1 MKVLQIK
8 PSYCLLIFSVI
19 NLIGHSQSVK
29 RGDLMVN
36 VNYGVPH
43 LYKGIVSVVTSSDQ
57 FKNQFDGTVVLSPI
71 TGMNPI
77 SFKAEFGITK
87 WLSLGLSGAFWTIK
101 FGVTD
106 NYNVLH
112 AGQVTGSDETDT
124 YKFRISS
131 TSFGIRPN
139 FHIPLESRKHDL
151 YVGMAFGITQNKLNI
166 DFSSTDVN
174 KVYPNFNYDL
184 SLPGGTYLAP
194 TLGYRYYPSEY
205 VGANFEIGYEKGA
218 LLQAGV
224 IVRFNVLG
232 KPRHGGVN

>member
-1 MKVLQIK
+1 MPAPLKTFSFRCQI
-8 PSYCLLIFSVI
+8 LLPVFFFC
-19 NLIGHSQSVK
+19 GFFCHSQSVK
-29 RGDLMVN
+29 KGDLMLN
-36 VNYGVPH
+36 ANYGVPH
-43 LYKGIVSVVTSSDQ
+43 LYKGIVSVVASSDQ
-57 FKNQFDGTVVLSPI
+57 FKNQFDGTVELSPI
-71 TGMNPI
+71 TGINPM
-77 SFKAEFGITK
+77 SFKAEFGINK
-87 WLSLGLSGAFWTIK
+87 WLSMGLSGAFWAIK

-106 NYNVLH
+106 KYNVLH
-112 AGQVTGSDETDT
+112 AGQVTGTDETDT

-131 TSFGIRPN
+131 ASFGIRPN
-139 FHIPLESRKHDL
+139 FHIPLENRKHDV

-232 KPRHGGVN
+232 K